1 MICGG
6 ADVGARM
13 SEDERVKL
21 VSFTGST
28 EIGQKV
34 NLAVQKRFGKH
45 NIFFIL
51 KDCQRLI

>member
-45 NIFFIL
+45 NIFLF
-51 KDCQRLI
+51 